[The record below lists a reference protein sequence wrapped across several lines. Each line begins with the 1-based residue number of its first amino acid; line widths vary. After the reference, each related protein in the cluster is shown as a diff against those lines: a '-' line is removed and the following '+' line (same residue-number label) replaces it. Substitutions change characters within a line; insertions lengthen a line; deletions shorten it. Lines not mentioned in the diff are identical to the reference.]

1 MKCPRKL
8 LKRTCTGVHGWYRL
22 KWNDAHRSCNS
33 HCVLH
38 LVKIQVMRVD
48 GRKGQITSQERF
60 LKKKIVTFLKT
71 LNSALGGRTE
81 VFLAGSVVGGNK
93 RKISK
98 GGNCV
103 G

>member
-1 MKCPRKL
+1 MEEKDK
-8 LKRTCTGVHGWYRL
+8 
-22 KWNDAHRSCNS
+22 SQ
-33 HCVLH
+33 
-38 LVKIQVMRVD
+38 VKKD
-48 GRKGQITSQERF
+48 S
-60 LKKKIVTFLKT
+60 LKKKIVTSLKT